1 MRIWPCWIRPRL
13 QHALP
18 LSSCRHI
25 CRSATRPLALLGA
38 VAIVGRQHPLGTIAP
53 PVMCFSTSTADT
65 KVVLVQ
71 NGRASAPWIP
81 KDRLLKDYTGAY
93 TTARTVDQT
102 SIFELDMH
110 CRRLHETAT
119 AILDRKLQESAGTA
133 ETQDA
138 SMLKAA
144 SSFLQ
149 RAGVKGLKPLV
160 RQEISTA
167 LQHLGASGSA
177 SEYQVTMLLTWDTVG
192 DHTPGGRGFDLFT
205 FVQPM
210 PTIDPMVDVEAHRA
224 SRSNP
229 TIKDVQWV
237 NDRQYLEALQ
247 KKAGVNEV
255 VMFDADGS
263 VSEGLQTNFFAVS
276 ADGVLLTAPDE
287 RVLAGTVRKVV
298 LEVAKSNGIPV
309 RMECPNINSLSSWE
323 SCFICSTSRLVKPV
337 RHLRA
342 PEFSADRS
350 FPAEQSVAHRLEAL
364 VRNSVRSNSESL
376 SP

>member
-1 MRIWPCWIRPRL
+1 MRTWLHRIRPHL
-13 QHALP
+13 QRALP
-18 LSSCRHI
+18 LSSYRHI
-25 CRSATRPLALLGA
+25 CRGATRPLALLGA
-38 VAIVGRQHPLGTIAP
+38 VALVGRQHPLGITAP
-53 PVMCFSTSTADT
+53 PIMCLSTSAADR

-71 NGRASAPWIP
+71 NGKASAPWIE
-81 KDRLLKDYTGAY
+81 KGKLLKDYTGAY

-119 AILDRKLQESAGTA
+119 AILHRQLAGAA
-133 ETQDA
+133 EPAGA
-138 SMLKAA
+138 STMKAA
-144 SSFLQ
+144 SSFLE
-149 RAGVKGLKPLV
+149 RVGVEGLKPLV
-160 RQEISTA
+160 RREMSTA
-167 LQHLGASGSA
+167 LQYLGASESA

-192 DHTPGGRGFDLFT
+192 AHTPDGRGFDLFT

-210 PTIDPMVDVEAHRA
+210 PSIDPMVDVEAHRA
-224 SRSNP
+224 TRNNP

-237 NDRQYLEALQ
+237 NDRQYLEELQ

-298 LEVAKSNGIPV
+298 LEVAKRNGIPV
-309 RMECPNINSLSSWE
+309 RMECPSINALSSWD
-323 SCFICSTSRLVKPV
+323 SCFICSTSRLVKPI

-350 FPAEQSVAHRLEAL
+350 FPAEQSIAHRLEAL

-376 SP
+376 AP